1 MLAYLVRRLVL
12 AVVTI
17 WAITVV
23 TFVIIQLPPGDFVD
37 AYIAQAAAMGS
48 AITQEEAD
56 ALRQAYGLDEPLLVQ
71 YLKWLEPDRRA
82 ASSAVS
88 FEFGR
93 PVTEV
98 IGDRLWLTIL
108 LSIGAI
114 IVTWGIALPIG
125 IYSAVRQYSV
135 GDYFFTFVG
144 FIGLAVPNFLL
155 ALIVMYLA
163 SAGSASMSA
172 GCSRPSIELAP
183 WSLAK
188 VWDLM
193 KHLPLPVLIL
203 ALAGTAQLV
212 RIMRANLLDELRR
225 PYVVTARAKGLP
237 ERRVILKYPV
247 RAALNPFASTIGYLL
262 PFVVSG
268 SIIVSVVL
276 SLPTVGPLLLRSL
289 VVAGHAAGLD
299 HHPAPGRADGDRH
312 LPLGPAADVDRSQD
326 PPGACTDEHA
336 LGVAG
341 RASRMRRGRREGRG
355 REPAAAHLVALP
367 PAPAGGVERRASSLL
382 FYLVGDL
389 RRLPRHHRPARSPTP
404 SAASSRRRRSTGST
418 TTARSRRTS
427 SGSRACATR
436 APSSSSTRRT
446 RTRSAT

>member
-1 MLAYLVRRLVL
+1 MLAYLLRRLLL
-12 AVVTI
+12 AAVTI

-37 AYIAQAAAMGS
+37 AYVAQSAAMGS
-48 AITQEEAD
+48 AITMEEAA
-56 ALRQAYGLDEPLLVQ
+56 ALRQAYGLDQPLLVQ
-71 YLKWLEPDRRA
+71 YVKWLGLISRGEFG
-82 ASSAVS
+82 VS

-125 IYSAVRQYSV
+125 IYSAVRQYSW
-135 GDYFFTFVG
+135 GDYLFTFVG

-163 SAGSASMSA
+163 FRWFGLNVGGLFSAEF
-172 GCSRPSIELAP
+172 ELAP
-183 WSLAK
+183 WSWAR
-188 VWDLM
+188 VWDLT

-203 ALAGTAQLV
+203 ALSGTAQLV

-289 VVAGHAAGLD
+289 V
-299 HHPAPGRADGDRH
+299 
-312 LPLGPAADVDRSQD
+312 SQD
-326 PPGACTDEHA
+326 MLLASSIILL
-336 LGVAG
+336 LGVLTVVG
-341 RASRMRRGRREGRG
+341 TFLSD
-355 REPAAAHLVALP
+355 
-367 PAPAGGVERRASSLL
+367 LL
-382 FYLVGDL
+382 LMWIDPKIRQGM
-389 RRLPRHHRPARSPTP
+389 H
-404 SAASSRRRRSTGST
+404 G
-418 TTARSRRTS
+418 
-427 SGSRACATR
+427 
-436 APSSSSTRRT
+436 
-446 RTRSAT
+446 

>member
-1 MLAYLVRRLVL
+1 MLAYLLRRLLL
-12 AVVTI
+12 ALVTI

-37 AYIAQAAAMGS
+37 AYVAQSAAMGS
-48 AITQEEAD
+48 AITMEEAA

-71 YLKWLEPDRRA
+71 YVKWVSLIARGEFG
-82 ASSAVS
+82 VS

-93 PVTEV
+93 PVIEV

-125 IYSAVRQYSV
+125 IYSAVRQYSW

-163 SAGSASMSA
+163 FRWFGLNVGGLFSADF
-172 GCSRPSIELAP
+172 ELAP
-183 WSLAK
+183 WSAAK
-188 VWDLM
+188 VWDLT

-203 ALAGTAQLV
+203 ALSGTAQLV

-289 VVAGHAAGLD
+289 V
-299 HHPAPGRADGDRH
+299 
-312 LPLGPAADVDRSQD
+312 SQD
-326 PPGACTDEHA
+326 MLLASSIILL
-336 LGVAG
+336 LGVLTVVG
-341 RASRMRRGRREGRG
+341 TFLSD
-355 REPAAAHLVALP
+355 
-367 PAPAGGVERRASSLL
+367 LL
-382 FYLVGDL
+382 LMWIDPKIRQGM
-389 RRLPRHHRPARSPTP
+389 H
-404 SAASSRRRRSTGST
+404 G
-418 TTARSRRTS
+418 
-427 SGSRACATR
+427 
-436 APSSSSTRRT
+436 
-446 RTRSAT
+446 